1 MKNILVAGGAGFIGS
16 HLCRTLLEQ
25 NSQNKVLCLDN
36 FYSGSKRNVEPL
48 LENRRFKVL
57 EHDVIKPFQ
66 IEEPFDEIY
75 NLACPASPVA
85 YQKNPVYTTKTSVLG
100 ILNLLELARETG
112 VKILQASTSEVY
124 GEPQVHP
131 QTEDYRGNV
140 NPIGIR
146 SCYDEGKRCAE
157 SLLFDYKRMY
167 GTEIKVMRI
176 FNTYGPQMAE
186 GDGRVMSNFIMQ
198 ALRGE
203 PLTIYGDGTQ
213 TRSFCYVDDL
223 VRGMIMLMAAGP
235 EATGPINF
243 GNPEEITIR
252 CLAEKVIAAA
262 GSKSQIVFKTLPLDD
277 PERRKP
283 DISLA
288 RQKLGWQPEITLEE
302 GLGRTIAYFK

>member
-1 MKNILVAGGAGFIGS
+1 MKNILVTGGAGFIGS

-36 FYSGSKRNVEPL
+36 FYSGSKRNGEPL

-57 EHDVIKPFQ
+57 EHDVIKPFL

-252 CLAEKVIAAA
+252 GLAEKVIAAA